1 MKVTNKVVTNT
12 VIQYIANDETIFSN
26 ETECMRHEWKK
37 QATKLYAVTFRG
49 KRTDVPELYF
59 TKEDALAAIVNST
72 SYYVV
77 EVYVNDRLWLKDWE
91 AMNV

>member
-12 VIQYIANDETIFSN
+12 VTQYEANDGTIFSN
-26 ETECMRHEWKK
+26 KTECMLHEWKK

-49 KRTDVPELYF
+49 NRTAVPELYF
-59 TKEDALAAIVNST
+59 TKEDALAAVANST

-77 EVYVNDRLWLKDWE
+77 EVYVNDRQWIKDWE